1 VGDDVNIQGL
11 MIEIRAEYYKKKSYT
26 TWVHKKVQ
34 IATKAL
40 SINYV
45 DENRRGKIRQ
55 DTRRTLHPFKL
66 LPGVVLFLH
75 VGPSEIFTGNAGFAG
90 VTDRGIGLQEQ
101 LRQDAR
107 VLCQRGAELLRSTSH
122 ALRQLECLHTLI
134 RKQLERFPRSP
145 SAG

>member
-45 DENRRGKIRQ
+45 DENRRGKIRL
-55 DTRRTLHPFKL
+55 TRSKQACRC
-66 LPGVVLFLH
+66 PGVR
-75 VGPSEIFTGNAGFAG
+75 ARW
-90 VTDRGIGLQEQ
+90 RG
-101 LRQDAR
+101 
-107 VLCQRGAELLRSTSH
+107 RSSGS
-122 ALRQLECLHTLI
+122 
-134 RKQLERFPRSP
+134 KY
-145 SAG
+145 